1 MGKLNLARYA
11 GQNLESSI
19 RPQGRRLGGIFLQC
33 SKMTMVCEGLSGD
46 ADPGSR
52 FAENA
57 SKWRINSSLSLLF
70 WCDRRL
76 PEGVDGKTLS

>member
-33 SKMTMVCEGLSGD
+33 SKMTVVCEGLSGD

-70 WCDRRL
+70 WCDR
-76 PEGVDGKTLS
+76 